1 MVEEVDPVYVPVLKW
16 RKGEKL
22 ALRNLPDQLQKSIIP
37 LIELVNDEGDDPED
51 LPNDISKF
59 WRRTAYLDVRY
70 RPKNFARRALDNI
83 VSNNQDIDIIPVVS
97 LNSQQIIMEG
107 IKNVVGAYNN
117 GFALRIIIKQDLDF
131 SLFIEEV
138 KLKLKY
144 FAVAKDKI
152 DLIVDFGY
160 LEGKTQTYK
169 TVLEKIA
176 DVISFDDWRNVI
188 VAAGS
193 FPPNLEGFRPN
204 EDNLLNRTELELW
217 KKNKTICGRN
227 IVYSDYT
234 VRNPDNIS
242 KGFSRGSISVRY
254 TLENDFQVFRGT
266 QEDKPFKYLVHAM
279 NIRELYS
286 DAYSES
292 YCWGDEAITEK
303 ANQLKRCL
311 DSGTNP
317 ETYGEFSPGNSTGW
331 VAWSVN
337 HHITVVLK
345 DNLRI

>member
-1 MVEEVDPVYVPVLKW
+1 MVEEVNPVYVPVLKW

-22 ALRNLPDQLQKSIIP
+22 ALSNLPDRLQKLIIP
-37 LIELVNDEGDDPED
+37 LIELVNDEGDNPED

-59 WRRTAYLDVRY
+59 WRRTAYLDVRH
-70 RPKNFARRALDNI
+70 RPKSFARRALDNI
-83 VSNNQDIDIIPVVS
+83 VSNNQNIDIIPVVS
-97 LNSQQIIMEG
+97 LDSQQIIMEG

-117 GFALRIIIKQDLDF
+117 GFALRIIINQDLDF
-131 SLFIEEV
+131 SLLIKEV
-138 KLKLKY
+138 NLKLKY
-144 FAVAKDKI
+144 FAVAKDKV

-176 DVISFDDWRNVI
+176 DTISFDDWRNVI
-188 VAAGS
+188 FAAGN
-193 FPPNLEGFRPN
+193 FPPSLEEFRPN
-204 EDNLLNRTELELW
+204 EDNRLNRTELELW

-317 ETYGEFSPGNSTGW
+317 ETYGGFSPGNSTAW

-337 HHITVVLK
+337 HHIAVVLK
-345 DNLRI
+345 DNL

>member
-22 ALRNLPDQLQKSIIP
+22 ALRNLPDRLQKLIIP
-37 LIELVNDEGDDPED
+37 LIELVNDEGDNPED
-51 LPNDISKF
+51 LSNDISKF
-59 WRRTAYLDVRY
+59 WHRTAYLDVRY

-97 LNSQQIIMEG
+97 LDSQQIIMEG

-117 GFALRIIIKQDLDF
+117 GFALRIIVNQDLDF

-144 FAVAKDKI
+144 FAIAKDKI
-152 DLIVDFGY
+152 DLIVDFEY
-160 LEGKTQTYK
+160 LEGKTQAYK

-176 DVISFDDWRNVI
+176 DIISFDDWRNVI
-188 VAAGS
+188 VAAGN
-193 FPPNLEGFRPN
+193 FPPSLEEFRPN
-204 EDNLLNRTELELW
+204 EDNQLNRTELELW

-286 DAYSES
+286 DTYSES
-292 YCWGDEAITEK
+292 YCWGDEAITER

-311 DSGTNP
+311 DSGANP
-317 ETYGEFSPGNSTGW
+317 ETYGRFSPGNSTDW

-345 DNLRI
+345 SNLQV

>member
-22 ALRNLPDQLQKSIIP
+22 ALRNLPDQLQESIIP
-37 LIELVNDEGDDPED
+37 LIELVNDEGDNPKD

-70 RPKNFARRALDNI
+70 RPKNFARIALDNI
-83 VSNNQDIDIIPVVS
+83 VSYNQNKDIIPVVYPDS
-97 LNSQQIIMEG
+97 SQIIMEG
-107 IKNVVGAYNN
+107 IKNVVGIYNN
-117 GFALRIIIKQDLDF
+117 GFALRIIINQDLDF
-131 SLFIEEV
+131 SLLIKEV
-138 KLKLKY
+138 NLKLKY

-176 DVISFDDWRNVI
+176 DTISFDDWRNVI

-204 EDNLLNRTELELW
+204 EDNLQKRTELDLW
-217 KKNKTICGRN
+217 QKNKMIRN
-227 IVYSDYT
+227 REIVYSDYT
-234 VRNPDNIS
+234 VRNPDNIR
-242 KGFSRGSISVRY
+242 KGFSRGSKSVRY
-254 TLENDFQVFRGT
+254 TLEDDFQVFRGT

-317 ETYGEFSPGNSTGW
+317 ETYGGFSPGNSTGW

>member
-144 FAVAKDKI
+144 FAIAKNKV

-176 DVISFDDWRNVI
+176 DTISFDDWRNVI

>member
-22 ALRNLPDQLQKSIIP
+22 ALRNLPDRLQKLIIP
-37 LIELVNDEGDDPED
+37 LIELVNDEGDNPED

-59 WRRTAYLDVRY
+59 WHRTAYLDVRH
-70 RPKNFARRALDNI
+70 RPKSFARRALDNI

-144 FAVAKDKI
+144 FAIAKNKV

-176 DVISFDDWRNVI
+176 DTISFDDWRNVI

-317 ETYGEFSPGNSTGW
+317 ETYGELSPGNSTGW

>member
-97 LNSQQIIMEG
+97 LNSQQIIREG

-117 GFALRIIIKQDLDF
+117 GFALMIIIKQDLDF

-144 FAVAKDKI
+144 FAIAKNKV

-176 DVISFDDWRNVI
+176 DTISFDDWRNVI